1 MEDGVGHL
9 VIVRFP
15 EYFVSLFERW
25 ETGSRKEGLFIKG
38 KFCRWTVDGFVTKH
52 ILGIKGTCLVERRL
66 NGKKIKNE
74 VFFQIKIW

>member
-38 KFCRWTVDGFVTKH
+38 KFCR
-52 ILGIKGTCLVERRL
+52 
-66 NGKKIKNE
+66 
-74 VFFQIKIW
+74 